1 MLHSQQCF
9 PLFFALCLLAG
20 GCFLNP
26 SSTLRH
32 RRQCHLV
39 SSDAEGDEVC
49 FYVTKKGIN
58 DKLKGIL
65 ALFLQLRK
73 VSETAPATALLLQI
87 IRLGCVLC
95 NERVFLLQY
104 LHL

>member
-1 MLHSQQCF
+1 MHSHQCF
-9 PLFFALCLLAG
+9 PLFFALCFLAG

-65 ALFLQLRK
+65 ALFLQLRI
-73 VSETAPATALLLQI
+73 VPETATAKGLFLQI
-87 IRLGCVLC
+87 TRLGCVLY